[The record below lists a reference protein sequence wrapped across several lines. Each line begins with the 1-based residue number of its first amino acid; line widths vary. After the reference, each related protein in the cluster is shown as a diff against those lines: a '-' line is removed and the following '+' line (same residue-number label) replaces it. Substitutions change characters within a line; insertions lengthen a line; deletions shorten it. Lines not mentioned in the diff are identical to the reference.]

1 MIYLQT
7 VRTPRLDAIH
17 VLVALLLVVSGASAQ
32 DAAPGSSGVTLTS
45 RSTLVLV
52 PALVKTRSGELVYAL
67 TVKDFTLT
75 DDGVPQ
81 TLRLE
86 EDSGSEPLALVIAVE
101 IGAGGTQH
109 LEQYKYLS
117 PMLDALLGNIEHRIA
132 VVTFDSSP
140 ILAQKFTN
148 STDEAAATLDNL
160 EPGDHQAAT
169 LDAIAYSVD
178 LLRTQ
183 PAGYRRAIL
192 LLSETVDAAS
202 HTTLGQ
208 ALRALGDTNTSIYS
222 VGFASTKADIA
233 REGAKLNSDEPGPE
247 HGCFA
252 HDPTADNRATQN
264 FDCLAQLLPPLR
276 LAKMAEIAA
285 RDGLRRN
292 VPETVARLTG
302 GEYFKFKDAKT
313 LNHDLLTIANHIPNR
328 YVLSFQPRA
337 PHPGMHA
344 LELILKD
351 YDHLTI
357 EARRSYWVDDPS
369 QPASAPQK

>member
-1 MIYLQT
+1 
-7 VRTPRLDAIH
+7 VRTLTLPTIK
-17 VLVALLLVVSGASAQ
+17 VLGAALLLACGAIGQ
-32 DAAPGSSGVTLTS
+32 QTAPASSDVTLTS

-52 PALVKTRSGELVYAL
+52 PALVKTRSGELVYTL

-81 TLRLE
+81 TLHLE
-86 EDSGSEPLALVIAVE
+86 EDAGDEPLALVIAVE
-101 IGAGGTQH
+101 IRAGGTQH
-109 LEQYKYLS
+109 LEQYKYLG

-140 ILAQKFTN
+140 ILAQKFT
-148 STDEAAATLDNL
+148 SSADEAAATLDNL
-160 EPGDHQAAT
+160 EPGDRQAAI

-183 PAGYRRAIL
+183 PVGYRRAIL

-202 HTTLGQ
+202 HTTMGQ
-208 ALRALGDTNTSIYS
+208 ALRALGETNTSIYS

-233 REGAKLNSDEPGPE
+233 REGEKLSSDEPGPE

-252 HDPTADNRATQN
+252 HDPTADSRATQN
-264 FDCLAQLLPPLR
+264 FDCLAQLLPPMR
-276 LAKMAEIAA
+276 LAKIAEIAA

-292 VPETVARLTG
+292 IPETVARLTG

-328 YVLSFQPRA
+328 YVLSFQPQA

-344 LELILKD
+344 LELILTD

-369 QPASAPQK
+369 QLASAPQK